1 MPYLNLDDPMET
13 LKTFIRQV
21 NGKGISWQY
30 LCNAA
35 INYLLR
41 YKIPVWTRQNPGIG
55 FTCSSVRGWNCTR
68 LRLDYKQFQHHLQIY
83 SGRRT
88 GITSTER

>member
-21 NGKGISWQY
+21 SGKGIGWNH

-35 INYLLR
+35 INHLLR
-41 YKIPVWTRQNPGIG
+41 YKKIWIKVKVLKDQEL
-55 FTCSSVRGWNCTR
+55 V
-68 LRLDYKQFQHHLQIY
+68 YVHM
-83 SGRRT
+83 
-88 GITSTER
+88 